1 MVVAGYRVSKIFV
14 TGWLT
19 AIRDRRPLWLNGPG
33 LTRNQAAALQ
43 EVAFDSYI
51 EGMVTMRARSGAS
64 SSSSTTS
71 WASPT
76 AQNRSAQWARD
87 CEPPNGRIFDMAV
100 CRMPGTGV
108 RAEVRFAVMAELS
121 ALKKLNAD
129 WDNLTYLMKVGRERA
144 DAWLSTKFDRLGKQ
158 PTVDIVGKYL

>member
-51 EGMVTMRARSGAS
+51 EGMATMRARSGAS

-71 WASPT
+71 WASPI

-108 RAEVRFAVMAELS
+108 RAEVRFAGDSPLEGDGFEPLVPLGEPPVLCVDLARVPS
-121 ALKKLNAD
+121 ALASS
-129 WDNLTYLMKVGRERA
+129 
-144 DAWLSTKFDRLGKQ
+144 LSPQED
-158 PTVDIVGKYL
+158 